1 MDYSEYIQL
10 NSLGQYIIYVKVI
23 DNNQSV
29 KYVNSEYIIYNGYQ
43 ENLSLGNSKIE
54 YNSNYI
60 TDNSTVTLDFSS
72 DIELNFLDGYTHNF
86 VSNILLPLNTKITL
100 IDYNQNKIYSYKIET
115 EEDIYGYGDNN
126 FAKYSFSLFKEIGVT
141 EIINYD
147 ETVLYNKVV
156 SKENYTIILDFRDTT
171 ITNNYYNVN
180 FSLTIEDSLNSKI
193 IQTLNNTVS
202 NINIYKDDSDI
213 NSKLSLTSDYNNGN
227 INYNTDSEF
236 TLNLNSSIFYT
247 VLDNITLINTEYEEK
262 NIGLEIKIV
271 DANGNIISKDNLKD
285 MIIKLND
292 QEYVFDSNN
301 IIRINLGDALNQTV
315 KTLTVI
321 TKEGSNSLLD
331 GTYYLKINNYLSN
344 DGYNYSSLGS
354 NEINIPIVIAQ
365 NQIEYGTS
373 LTVDIL
379 SDSIVIPK
387 ENKTNTTVFNINI
400 LRELEDPMV
409 KISLLEKEKLTS
421 DDQNYVLVDLK
432 KYTLNEI
439 LNSTDFSYNITTTST
454 QYELVLNLEQF
465 NNNGYKY
472 LFELYDGTKK
482 IDAVEKYFIIK

>member
-1 MDYSEYIQL
+1 MMK
-10 NSLGQYIIYVKVI
+10 QY
-23 DNNQSV
+23 
-29 KYVNSEYIIYNGYQ
+29 
-43 ENLSLGNSKIE
+43 
-54 YNSNYI
+54 
-60 TDNSTVTLDFSS
+60 
-72 DIELNFLDGYTHNF
+72 
-86 VSNILLPLNTKITL
+86 
-100 IDYNQNKIYSYKIET
+100 
-115 EEDIYGYGDNN
+115 
-126 FAKYSFSLFKEIGVT
+126 
-141 EIINYD
+141 
-147 ETVLYNKVV
+147 
-156 SKENYTIILDFRDTT
+156 YTIILDFRDTT